1 MGPVTAMQRK
11 NGEIESALRSHSA
24 AVEMIC
30 ASCESHRRHMAV
42 LLELPPVRPQDAAT
56 SQV

>member
-1 MGPVTAMQRK
+1 MGLVTAMQRK
-11 NGEIESALRSHSA
+11 NGQIESALRSYSA
-24 AVEMIC
+24 PVGKSC

-42 LLELPPVRPQDAAT
+42 LLELPPVRSQDAAT

>member
-11 NGEIESALRSHSA
+11 NGEIESALRSYGAPVGKS
-24 AVEMIC
+24 C
-30 ASCESHRRHMAV
+30 ASFESHRRRVAV
-42 LLELPPVRPQDAAT
+42 LLELPSVRSQDAAT